1 MSLSIKEIGAL
12 APIGFF
18 HLTFEIFKEWTE
30 LPHVGAL
37 LGEPSLLK
45 VKIAYYDNGLRFAII
60 GKTPFVEGDR
70 FHLFIDTRDV
80 KDRGVP
86 HRYCHH
92 FLISI
97 EGGEEV
103 TRFRGDEVRKIAEPF
118 PVIFKGK
125 QIEIELNDLYGFHPG
140 ECPRL
145 GFAYFFELESGQK
158 QHFAVSSKE
167 YNIAQHPDLWA
178 SGVLV

>member
-1 MSLSIKEIGAL
+1 MTLSIKEIGAI

-18 HLTFEIFKEWTE
+18 HLTFDITRDLTE
-30 LPHVGAL
+30 LPNTAPLVSEA
-37 LGEPSLLK
+37 SFAK
-45 VKIAYYDNGLRFAII
+45 VKMAYSDTGLRFLISQ
-60 GKTPFVEGDR
+60 KTPFTEEDR
-70 FHLFIDTRDV
+70 LHLFIDTRDV

-118 PVIFKGK
+118 SVIFKGK
-125 QIEIELNDLYGFHPG
+125 TLEVELQELYGFHPA
-140 ECPRL
+140 ECPRV
-145 GFAYFFELESGQK
+145 GFTYFLEQGGGQK
-158 QHFAVSSKE
+158 QHFAISSRD
-167 YNIAQHPDLWA
+167 YNIEQHPDLWA
-178 SGVLV
+178 SGILI